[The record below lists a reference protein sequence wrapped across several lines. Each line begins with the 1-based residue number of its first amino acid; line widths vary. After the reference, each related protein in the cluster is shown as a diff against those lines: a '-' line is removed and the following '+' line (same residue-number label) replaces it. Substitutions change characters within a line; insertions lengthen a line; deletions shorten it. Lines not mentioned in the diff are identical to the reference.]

1 MTYLFIGMMI
11 GGIIG
16 VTVGCLFTA
25 LKNAEKEIKRLNEK

>member
-1 MTYLFIGMMI
+1 MTYLFIGMTV

-16 VTVGCLFTA
+16 ATVGCLFSA